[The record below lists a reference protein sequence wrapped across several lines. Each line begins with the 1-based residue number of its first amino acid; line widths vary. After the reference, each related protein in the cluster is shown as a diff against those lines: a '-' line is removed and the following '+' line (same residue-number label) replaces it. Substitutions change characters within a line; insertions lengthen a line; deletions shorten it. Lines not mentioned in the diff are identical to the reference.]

1 MLTEFLST
9 LNFSFAV
16 TGPIFMMVVLGG
28 ILKYYGII
36 GQAFVDQA
44 SILVF
49 KISLPI
55 LLGMSMIR
63 TDIATVFDPATIAN
77 ASLSTFLV
85 FILLTLTAS
94 IFVKN
99 PRDKGVYVQGAFRG
113 NLAIVGLA
121 LCVNLYG
128 DAGIAKASIVM
139 SILSLVYNILSIY
152 TLTTTLTDK
161 KLNLFSMIISMTK
174 NPLIIGIVLGIMIN
188 LLHIPVHPVIM
199 QTGDYLSQLTLPVAL
214 LCIGASLSFA
224 DMKDTKT
231 VATIAVIAKLIVS
244 PIIITYIAYLSGFSK
259 MDLGIVFLMSSTPTA
274 AASYIMVKAMKGN
287 ETLAANIIVMS
298 TVASLF
304 TVSFGLAMLK
314 TFELI

>member
-1 MLTEFLST
+1 
-9 LNFSFAV
+9 
-16 TGPIFMMVVLGG
+16 MMVVLGG

-161 KLNLFSMIISMTK
+161 KLNLFSMLISMTK

>member
-63 TDIATVFDPATIAN
+63 TDIATVFDPATIVN

-161 KLNLFSMIISMTK
+161 KLNLFSMLISMTK

>member
-16 TGPIFMMVVLGG
+16 TGPIFMMVVLGS

-44 SILVF
+44 SLLVF

-161 KLNLFSMIISMTK
+161 KLNLFSMLISMTK

>member
-16 TGPIFMMVVLGG
+16 TGPIFMMVVLGS

-44 SILVF
+44 SLLVF

-152 TLTTTLTDK
+152 TLTKTLTDK
-161 KLNLFSMIISMTK
+161 KLNLFSMLISMTK

>member
-63 TDIATVFDPATIAN
+63 TDIATVFDPATIVN

>member
-16 TGPIFMMVVLGG
+16 TGPIFMMVVLGS

-44 SILVF
+44 SLLVF

>member
-1 MLTEFLST
+1 
-9 LNFSFAV
+9 
-16 TGPIFMMVVLGG
+16 MMVVLGG

-63 TDIATVFDPATIAN
+63 TDIATVFDPATIVN

-161 KLNLFSMIISMTK
+161 KLNLFSMLISMTK

>member
-63 TDIATVFDPATIAN
+63 TDIATVFDPATIVN

-161 KLNLFSMIISMTK
+161 KLNLFSMLISMTK

-244 PIIITYIAYLSGFSK
+244 PIIITYIAYLSGCLLYTSPSPR
-259 MDLGIVFLMSSTPTA
+259 D
-274 AASYIMVKAMKGN
+274 
-287 ETLAANIIVMS
+287 
-298 TVASLF
+298 
-304 TVSFGLAMLK
+304 
-314 TFELI
+314 

>member
-1 MLTEFLST
+1 VLTEFLST

-63 TDIATVFDPATIAN
+63 TDIATVFDPATIVN

-161 KLNLFSMIISMTK
+161 KLNLFSMLISMTK

>member
-1 MLTEFLST
+1 
-9 LNFSFAV
+9 
-16 TGPIFMMVVLGG
+16 MMVVLGS

>member
-244 PIIITYIAYLSGFSK
+244 PIIITCIAYLSGFSK

>member
-1 MLTEFLST
+1 VLTEFLST

-63 TDIATVFDPATIAN
+63 TDIATVFDPVTIAN

-152 TLTTTLTDK
+152 TLTKTLTDK
-161 KLNLFSMIISMTK
+161 KLNLFSMLISMTK

>member
-16 TGPIFMMVVLGG
+16 TGPIFMMVVLGS

-161 KLNLFSMIISMTK
+161 KLNLFSMLISMTK

>member
-1 MLTEFLST
+1 
-9 LNFSFAV
+9 
-16 TGPIFMMVVLGG
+16 
-28 ILKYYGII
+28 
-36 GQAFVDQA
+36 
-44 SILVF
+44 
-49 KISLPI
+49 
-55 LLGMSMIR
+55 
-63 TDIATVFDPATIAN
+63 
-77 ASLSTFLV
+77 
-85 FILLTLTAS
+85 
-94 IFVKN
+94 
-99 PRDKGVYVQGAFRG
+99 
-113 NLAIVGLA
+113 
-121 LCVNLYG
+121 
-128 DAGIAKASIVM
+128 
-139 SILSLVYNILSIY
+139 
-152 TLTTTLTDK
+152 
-161 KLNLFSMIISMTK
+161 
-174 NPLIIGIVLGIMIN
+174 
-188 LLHIPVHPVIM
+188 M

-304 TVSFGLAMLK
+304 TVSIGLAMLK